1 MTLATDKPRFTITVD
16 PAINSALESYCGY
29 SGDSKSQVIEKF
41 LRVLF
46 DLSLENREAL
56 IKWAESEY
64 RNPEDQARLILEKAI
79 SQWAKENKDKLI

>member
-16 PAINSALESYCGY
+16 PLINNALESYCEY
-29 SGDSKSQVIEKF
+29 SGDSKSQVIEKS

-46 DLSLENREAL
+46 DLSLENRQAL
-56 IKWAESEY
+56 IKWAENEY

-79 SQWAKENKDKLI
+79 VQWTSENIEKLK